1 MEYFY
6 IAVIILFIIYIII
19 YIMISFNDDSEL
31 KNTIYMDDEYDKAT
45 SIGNDLTKFLK
56 KNNFI
61 KNEINDIDDVKIVNR
76 YSKLNL
82 NQRKKLSSNV
92 IIELEC
98 LLKNKVDMVTF
109 KLMIEKINKFLS
121 E

>member
-1 MEYFY
+1 
-6 IAVIILFIIYIII
+6 
-19 YIMISFNDDSEL
+19 
-31 KNTIYMDDEYDKAT
+31 MDDEYDKAT
-45 SIGNDLTKFLK
+45 SIGNDLTEFLK
-56 KNNFI
+56 KNYFI

-76 YSKLNL
+76 YSKLN
-82 NQRKKLSSNV
+82 QRKKLSSNI

-109 KLMIEKINKFLS
+109 RLMIEKINKFLS